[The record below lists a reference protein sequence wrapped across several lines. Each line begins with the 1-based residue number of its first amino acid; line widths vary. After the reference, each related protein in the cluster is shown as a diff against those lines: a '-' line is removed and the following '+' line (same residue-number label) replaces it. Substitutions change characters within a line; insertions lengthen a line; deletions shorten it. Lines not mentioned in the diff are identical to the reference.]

1 MSAQEL
7 MARLCRDGDLH
18 FAKGDVL
25 SGTAFYMAAFS
36 CNAPVALQKT
46 RSLEDL
52 QWKDVISTLE
62 SWCLGDSEIPKIKC
76 DGMAIVSLNTGIAA
90 VFLSTLC
97 PNNFAACIYKMSTLL
112 HGKRY
117 EEVVSRCN
125 SLLNTYPQ
133 HSVPLLLTRALAWV
147 LSHTHSSNGVV
158 DYVQAFVK
166 HRQDTMEYV
175 SGKQKEYL
183 PQIIEAFHSYISTHD
198 KDVDNGYRDSL
209 LGDCH
214 RFLSCLAPDDMR
226 ICKTQTAYLLENCNY
241 EECVVVYSKAIDAL
255 SLESNLKSD
264 KICCLLVD
272 RAMAYFSLGAHT
284 KDMLQDLAG
293 AFQKSPTMAQQHF
306 EEVFST
312 EDAERVEQK
321 AKNALESEFSDF
333 REAVRMRPDLRS
345 NTEAQLLLPIIQTL
359 RLLILVSPSSK
370 REMSVRLADCQLLA
384 GDFRGSLDIC
394 NHLLVSEQK
403 TYYNTLLVL
412 RGFCQLHANDHHGA
426 LEDFQQIVEHDSPHP
441 SSCVKALCGRGLI
454 RMLAGS
460 PYLTAL
466 DYITACK
473 LKMEET
479 ILTIKS
485 YVPWNQRGLLFKV
498 LQEEGQKILQR
509 KPPNPTGSSG
519 LRVKKA
525 TGQNGMLSKEGDAS
539 GVHLLASLLMEL
551 DPGDEVSRILC
562 TDALYQLD
570 RVEEAHKM
578 LLLTLSGNPQRSAVL
593 ARLALLQF
601 KKGFI
606 YDGNQLIK
614 KVIQIGDTSCLL
626 PIMDVFKE
634 EDRKLMQS
642 HCHSRAMAILQ
653 NKQGD
658 TYVKEAIAYLS
669 FAIIASGGQAG
680 DSLLARA
687 RCYGHLGQKKTAIFD
702 FNAILKE
709 EPGNVQALVGRA
721 FMYLVFNQQKEAI
734 QDLVLAFKL
743 DPASVIQ
750 EIHPLKQEALAVMIQ
765 WLFEH
770 CRAVLSELLA
780 TNKDPMKEETYK
792 DLIVIGESLIKI
804 DTKKLNGH
812 ILYTDLLIANGRYEE
827 ALSHLQQSVDQS
839 AIDESVMARFGVL
852 HMKRQNVP
860 VASQNLCAL
869 TRKDPKE
876 VEFLVKLLDIRQR
889 QSLSQTA
896 AQEGTALMKD
906 DLHEQA
912 LDHCSLAVIASNN
925 NPRHLRMRA
934 SCLCHLKEYGSALK
948 DLDKTIQ
955 RHGSNDLKTRV
966 EDYCSKGHV
975 LLLLSEEAKSVEQY
989 LQALQLQQSLA
1000 VADISHRP
1008 GRTRMAQIFHHV
1020 AQSNFEQ
1027 QLYEDAWK
1035 ITNYG
1040 LVIDEH
1046 NNDLK
1051 KLKVKIKRE
1060 ASGCSVH

>member
-25 SGTAFYMAAFS
+25 SGTAFYVAAFS
-36 CNAPVALQKT
+36 CSAPVALQKT
-46 RSLEDL
+46 RSLEDQ
-52 QWKDVISTLE
+52 QWKDVIATLE
-62 SWCLGDSEIPKIKC
+62 SWCLRDSEIPKIKC
-76 DGMAIVSLNTGIAA
+76 DGMSIVSLNTGIAA

-112 HGKRY
+112 HSQRY

-133 HSVPLLLTRALAWV
+133 HSVQLLLTRALAWV
-147 LSHTHSSNGVV
+147 LSQTHSSNGVV
-158 DYVQAFVK
+158 DYVQSFVK
-166 HRQDTMEYV
+166 HRQDTILYV
-175 SGKQKEYL
+175 SRKQKEYL
-183 PQIIEAFHSYISTHD
+183 PQIIQAFRSYISTHK
-198 KDVDNGYRDSL
+198 KDTDGGYHGSL

-214 RFLSCLAPDDMR
+214 CFLSCLAPDDMH
-226 ICKTQTAYLLENCNY
+226 ICETQAAYLLEKGNY

-255 SLESNLKSD
+255 STDRKIKSD
-264 KICCLLVD
+264 NVCCLLVD
-272 RAMAYFSLGAHT
+272 RAMAYFSFGSHT
-284 KDMLQDLAG
+284 KEMLQDLAE
-293 AFQKSPTMAQQHF
+293 AFQISPTLAKKHF
-306 EEVFST
+306 EDLFSPK
-312 EDAERVEQK
+312 DAERIEEK
-321 AKNALESEFSDF
+321 AKNFLESEFSGF
-333 REAVRMRPDLRS
+333 RDTVRMRPELRS

-359 RLLILVSPSSK
+359 QFLIHISPSSK

-384 GDFRGSLDIC
+384 GDFRGALEVC

-403 TYYNTLLVL
+403 TYFNTLLVL

-485 YVPWNQRGLLFKV
+485 YIPWNQRGLLFKV
-498 LQEEGQKILQR
+498 LQEEGQKILQK
-509 KPPNPTGSSG
+509 KPANPTGSSG
-519 LRVKKA
+519 LRMKRVVE
-525 TGQNGMLSKEGDAS
+525 QNGMPSKEGDAS

-578 LLLTLSGNPQRSAVL
+578 LLLALNGNPQRSAVL

-626 PIMDVFKE
+626 PIMDVFKV
-634 EDRKLMQS
+634 EDRKLMQN

-721 FMYLVFNQQKEAI
+721 FMYLVFNQQKEAV
-734 QDLVLAFKL
+734 QDLVAALKL
-743 DPASVIQ
+743 DHACVIQ
-750 EIHPLKQEALAVMIQ
+750 EIRPLKQEALAVMSQ

-770 CRAVLSELLA
+770 CRAVLSDLLT
-780 TNKDPMKEETYK
+780 TNKDPMKEEIFK
-792 DLIVIGESLIKI
+792 DLLVIGESLIKI
-804 DTKKLNGH
+804 DTQKMNGH
-812 ILYTDLLIANGRYEE
+812 IHYTDLLIANGRYEE
-827 ALSHLQQSVDQS
+827 ALSHLQQSIDQS
-839 AIDESVMARFGVL
+839 AVDESAMARFGVL
-852 HMKRQNVP
+852 HMKGHKVP
-860 VASQNLCAL
+860 IAAQNLCAL

-876 VEFLVKLLDIRQR
+876 VEFLVKLLDTRER
-889 QSLSQTA
+889 QSLSQIA
-896 AQEGTALMKD
+896 AQEGTALMTD

-912 LDHCSLAVIASNN
+912 LDHYSLAVIASNN
-925 NPRHLRMRA
+925 NPRYLRMRA

-966 EDYCSKGHV
+966 EDYCSRGHV

-1008 GRTRMAQIFHHV
+1008 GRTKMAQIFHQV
-1020 AQSNFEQ
+1020 AQSSFEQ

-1046 NNDLK
+1046 NNELK